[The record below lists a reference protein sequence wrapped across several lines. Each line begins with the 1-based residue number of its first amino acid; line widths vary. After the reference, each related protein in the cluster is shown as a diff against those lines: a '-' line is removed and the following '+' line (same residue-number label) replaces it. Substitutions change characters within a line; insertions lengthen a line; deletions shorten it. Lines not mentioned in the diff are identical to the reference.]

1 MHETIPEFGLINMN
15 SRVYD
20 PQLGVFLS
28 PDPLMQDMENSQNF
42 NRYAYCFNN
51 PLKYTD
57 PSGEIAWFIPV
68 IVGAVVG
75 AFSGASIQSGTAAFW
90 SWKSNAWQGA
100 IAGALIGGA
109 SGGAAFGVSALGG
122 GAMLAGTTA
131 GTIGG
136 AGFNGIATNWDGI
149 AILLSL
155 IHI

>member
-57 PSGEIAWFIPV
+57 PSGEIAWFIP
-68 IVGAVVG
+68 
-75 AFSGASIQSGTAAFW
+75 
-90 SWKSNAWQGA
+90 
-100 IAGALIGGA
+100 AG
-109 SGGAAFGVSALGG
+109 
-122 GAMLAGTTA
+122 
-131 GTIGG
+131 
-136 AGFNGIATNWDGI
+136 DR
-149 AILLSL
+149 
-155 IHI
+155 